1 MEEDI
6 ELLQSMYVEGEELT
20 VEHYINTTRLTFF
33 LSKLISHDHNL
44 CLIVDVIPSHAV
56 VNDVK
61 LKSQTETFSL
71 NSEVLGI
78 SLSDSVPSEILA
90 IVTENIEDLK
100 MRFSKKTCENAHKS
114 QSDVV
119 LWRTV
124 YKLDHMRNENKY
136 RKCLTKFAKQTG
148 CYCLLYSTKH
158 VIRIVVEGEKG
169 AVNEFIKLNKTV
181 SVDVDSSGRS
191 KLMRNHLK

>member
-20 VEHYINTTRLTFF
+20 VEHYTNTTRLTFF
-33 LSKLISHDHNL
+33 LSKLFFHDHNL
-44 CLIVDVIPSHAV
+44 CLIVDVIPNHAI

-61 LKSQTETFSL
+61 LKSKTETISL
-71 NSEVLGI
+71 DSEILGI

-90 IVTENIEDLK
+90 IVSENIEDLK
-100 MRFSKKTCENAHKS
+100 KRFSKNTCESLNKS
-114 QSDVV
+114 ESDEE

-124 YKLDHMRNENKY
+124 YKLDHMRNESKY

-148 CYCLLYSTKH
+148 CYCLLYFTKH

-169 AVNEFIKLNKTV
+169 AVSEFIKLNKTV
-181 SVDVDSSGRS
+181 SVDVDSSGRL
-191 KLMRNHLK
+191 KLIRNLLK